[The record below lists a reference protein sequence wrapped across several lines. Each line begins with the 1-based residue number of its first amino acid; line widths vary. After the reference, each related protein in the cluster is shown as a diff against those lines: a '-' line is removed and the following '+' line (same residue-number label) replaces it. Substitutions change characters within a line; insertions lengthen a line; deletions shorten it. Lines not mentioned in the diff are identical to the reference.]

1 MHLMQ
6 NNNPKI
12 IPRNHIVEKIL
23 IDVKDIL
30 GRSITSASHNR
41 VVFRIYNDGSVSK
54 QLNVN

>member
-1 MHLMQ
+1 M
-6 NNNPKI
+6 NTNINESFSYI
-12 IPRNHIVEKIL
+12 EKIL

-30 GRSITSASHNR
+30 GRSITSASNNR

>member
-1 MHLMQ
+1 M
-6 NNNPKI
+6 NTNINESFSSF
-12 IPRNHIVEKIL
+12 EKIL

-30 GRSITSASHNR
+30 GRSITSSSQNR